1 MLLYKNRKEFDA
13 HSLRFRLSGLF
24 WRQFKAFE
32 IFWAIQSSRC
42 KRKLLLPHPLSRNQ
56 HYVHTIIESD
66 RSVYT
71 KSFRV
76 DCRIG
81 SAVVVFSC
89 MTNAIKRTTTIYR
102 SIAMIIS
109 LIWTHTYKPDDYFT
123 ISHCLVLGSAVFFVF
138 FLLERY
144 IN

>member
-1 MLLYKNRKEFDA
+1 MRIPSDFDYQAFFGDNSKPLKFFGQSKALDARGNSYCHTLCLAISTMCTLSLSQTAQSAPNLL
-13 HSLRFRLSGLF
+13 
-24 WRQFKAFE
+24 
-32 IFWAIQSSRC
+32 
-42 KRKLLLPHPLSRNQ
+42 
-56 HYVHTIIESD
+56 
-66 RSVYT
+66 
-71 KSFRV
+71 V
-76 DCRIG
+76 DGRTVNT
-81 SAVVVFSC
+81 VVVFSC